1 MPFTMLV
8 CADLFS
14 DKVNLEIPFPEKPT
28 LEELRSHV
36 QNQFTAEM
44 RALQPPNMAAID
56 QFVVSRVQIYDDVN
70 NSWVDLSSPQ
80 QLHEFDQLYCFQ
92 PLNPWQNDLQKDL
105 PPPRPPTVPV
115 PFTGGGGAW
124 SGQQPVSQPA
134 AALAAAPLQLSYQQ
148 PQAPPSQPMYVGGG
162 LPQPHSLA
170 AASGERPNI
179 PLEERIRVSFQEI
192 DEQRK
197 GWVDSTELE
206 RAFRN
211 RGIDF
216 SASTVNELFQKA
228 DGTREGRLDA
238 QKWHHFATV
247 YPNTVDAVYY
257 RGRDMRSEQHL
268 RDEMAGAQRELEAGR
283 AKEHELRAAAE
294 AQAQHNQRLA
304 AQLQSNEIQL
314 RETTDRRNLL
324 EGQERAL
331 IEQEVK
337 LERQKDALRISMSK
351 FKETANA
358 FDRDAA
364 TTGSPRRSRA
374 PPADLAGL

>member
-1 MPFTMLV
+1 MKFTMLV

-124 SGQQPVSQPA
+124 SGQQQQQQQPVSQP
-134 AALAAAPLQLSYQQ
+134 ALAAAPLQLSYQQ
-148 PQAPPSQPMYVGGG
+148 PQAPPSQPQMYSGGG
-162 LPQPHSLA
+162 LPQPICMSPLTPRTTHTRTHTHTHTALA

-228 DGTREGRLDA
+228 DGMREGRLDA

-268 RDEMAGAQRELEAGR
+268 RDEMAGVWHHSPSHTHIHTSSHRPRGSWRPAGR
-283 AKEHELRAAAE
+283 RSTSCALPPRP
-294 AQAQHNQRLA
+294 RP
-304 AQLQSNEIQL
+304 S
-314 RETTDRRNLL
+314 TTS
-324 EGQERAL
+324 AW
-331 IEQEVK
+331 
-337 LERQKDALRISMSK
+337 
-351 FKETANA
+351 
-358 FDRDAA
+358 
-364 TTGSPRRSRA
+364 RRSCRA
-374 PPADLAGL
+374 TRSSSARRRTGATSWRGRSAP